1 MKYLAWI
8 GGILATLAATLY
20 VVAFTPLG
28 NGIVKPIIE
37 SSIKEQTKLD
47 SKLEIFSLGMS
58 DFEIVLAL
66 NDKNI
71 IKAKGEYSLFS
82 KSFDALYDVSLEN
95 LESLKPLTSAP
106 LKGAFNTDGSAK
118 GDLAFIEIDGKS
130 NVGESDTSYR
140 VELTDLN
147 PTSIIAKMNNASLA
161 SLLYLGAQNPYA
173 TADID
178 LDINFRNIN
187 PHVMDGDIV
196 LKTKNG
202 TINPKL
208 MKSDFN
214 VTIPATSFSM
224 NLDAKL
230 EGDNAIYNYDFASNL
245 FKISSAGEVSPEPF
259 KADLKYSLDIKELE
273 VLKPITGA
281 DVRGAF
287 RLSGEAKGDK
297 DNLLVSGKS
306 DIASSDTTFEALLKD
321 FAPASLRAKIVNL
334 DIAKLLYMAKQPHYS
349 DGLFSMDADISDARS
364 DSLSGKI
371 TTAITKGQLDSAY
384 MTKAYEFKSPMPS
397 TSFNSATTTV
407 LKGDLADSAVD
418 FNSNLANLDVKS
430 ARYSIKDASLKSD
443 YKVAITDLS
452 KLFFITDHHMRGAI
466 VANGE
471 ISKAKDLDFTMHS
484 NIADG
489 KIDAKLHN
497 DDFHADLSS
506 VKSMKLLNMLIYPEL
521 VDATLNA
528 KIDYNLSL
536 SKGTLKSQVSNALF
550 TKNQT
555 FDLIKQYLKFDM
567 YRENFNGDINADIH
581 KENILASVDL
591 RSKEASIITKSTKLN
606 TLTNQLDTDIT
617 LSAKKNVISGTLKG
631 DIDSPKVT
639 IDLEKLMKS
648 EAGKKIEEKVDKE
661 LNKLFKK
668 LF

>member
-47 SKLEIFSLGMS
+47 SKLETFSLGMS

-71 IKAKGEYSLFS
+71 IKAKGKYSLFS

-106 LKGAFNTDGSAK
+106 LKGAFHTDGSAK

-130 NVGESDTSYR
+130 DVGESDTSYR
-140 VELTDLN
+140 VELTDFN

-321 FAPASLRAKIVNL
+321 FAL
-334 DIAKLLYMAKQPHYS
+334 
-349 DGLFSMDADISDARS
+349 
-364 DSLSGKI
+364 
-371 TTAITKGQLDSAY
+371 TA
-384 MTKAYEFKSPMPS
+384 
-397 TSFNSATTTV
+397 N
-407 LKGDLADSAVD
+407 
-418 FNSNLANLDVKS
+418 
-430 ARYSIKDASLKSD
+430 
-443 YKVAITDLS
+443 
-452 KLFFITDHHMRGAI
+452 
-466 VANGE
+466 
-471 ISKAKDLDFTMHS
+471 
-484 NIADG
+484 
-489 KIDAKLHN
+489 
-497 DDFHADLSS
+497 
-506 VKSMKLLNMLIYPEL
+506 
-521 VDATLNA
+521 
-528 KIDYNLSL
+528 
-536 SKGTLKSQVSNALF
+536 
-550 TKNQT
+550 
-555 FDLIKQYLKFDM
+555 
-567 YRENFNGDINADIH
+567 
-581 KENILASVDL
+581 
-591 RSKEASIITKSTKLN
+591 
-606 TLTNQLDTDIT
+606 
-617 LSAKKNVISGTLKG
+617 
-631 DIDSPKVT
+631 
-639 IDLEKLMKS
+639 
-648 EAGKKIEEKVDKE
+648 
-661 LNKLFKK
+661 
-668 LF
+668 

>member
-1 MKYLAWI
+1 MKYLTWL
-8 GGILATLAATLY
+8 GTILAMLAATLY

-28 NGIVKPIIE
+28 NSLLKPIIE
-37 SSIKEQTKLD
+37 SKLKEQTKLD
-47 SKLEIFSLGMS
+47 SKLETFSLDMS
-58 DFEIVLAL
+58 DFEIVLEI
-66 NDKNI
+66 NRENI
-71 IKAKGEYSLFS
+71 LKAKGDYSLFS
-82 KSFDALYDVSLEN
+82 KTFDLSYEVSFKN
-95 LESLKPLTSAP
+95 LESLKPFTSTL
-106 LKGAFNTDGSAK
+106 LKGVFHTDGSVK
-118 GDLAFIEIDGKS
+118 GNLAFMEIEGKS
-130 NVGESDTSYR
+130 DVGESDTSYH

-147 PTSIIAKMNNASLA
+147 PTSVVAQMKNASLA

-178 LDINFRNIN
+178 LDINFKNITSQL
-187 PHVMDGDIV
+187 MDGEIV

-202 TINPKL
+202 TINPKF

-214 VTIPATSFSM
+214 VTIPETSFSM

-230 EGDNAIYNYDFASNL
+230 KGDDAVYDYDFASSL
-245 FKISSAGEVSPEPF
+245 FKISSAGNISPEPF

-273 VLKPITGA
+273 ALKPITGA

-287 RLSGEAKGDK
+287 KLSGAIKGDK
-297 DNLLVSGKS
+297 DNLLVGGKS
-306 DIASSDTTFEALLKD
+306 DLASSDTTFEALLKD
-321 FAPASLRAKIVNL
+321 FALSSIKAKIVNL
-334 DIAKLLYMAKQPHYS
+334 DIAKLLHMAKQPHYT

-371 TTAITKGQLDSAY
+371 TTAIAKGQLDSVY
-384 MTKAYEFKSPMPS
+384 MTKIYEFKSPMPS
-397 TSFNSATTTV
+397 TSFSSVTTTV
-407 LKGDLADSAVD
+407 LKGDVADTAIK
-418 FNSNLANLDVKS
+418 FNSGLANLDVKS
-430 ARYSIKDASLKSD
+430 AKYNIKEASLKSD
-443 YKVAITDLS
+443 YKVAITDLN
-452 KLFFITDHHMRGAI
+452 KLFFITDHPMRGAI

-489 KIDAKLHN
+489 KIEAKLHN

-506 VKSMKLLNMLIYPEL
+506 IKSIKLLNMLIYPEL

-528 KIDYNLSL
+528 KIDYNLAL
-536 SKGTLKSQVSNALF
+536 SKGILKAEVANALF
-550 TKNQT
+550 AKNQT

-567 YRENFNGDINADIH
+567 YRENFNGDINANIE
-581 KENILASVDL
+581 KENVLASVDL
-591 RSKEASIITKSTKLN
+591 RSKEASIVTKSTKLN

-617 LSAKKNVISGTLKG
+617 LNAKKNVISGTLKG
-631 DIDSPKVT
+631 DVDSPNVT

-648 EAGKKIEEKVDKE
+648 EAGKKIEEKVGKE
-661 LNKLFKK
+661 IDKLFKK